1 MKRFFNGQY
10 VGLKDDN
17 EKTIIPAE
25 YDYIWVHKN
34 EYAIVRK
41 ICFYG
46 VIRLS
51 DKKEIVPPKFAHAE
65 IKDKYIIISSMKKYG
80 VYSLDGTLIVPPT
93 LTKEA
98 LVEFEKTIA

>member
-10 VGLKDDN
+10 VGLKNDN
-17 EKTIIPAE
+17 DKIIIPAE
-25 YDYIWVHKN
+25 YDYIWIHEGK
-34 EYAIVRK
+34 YAIVRK
-41 ICFYG
+41 MRFYG
-46 VIRLS
+46 VIRIY

-65 IKDKYIIISSMKKYG
+65 IKNKYIIISSMKKYG

-98 LVEFEKTIA
+98 LIEFEKTFV